1 MNAFLGYALA
11 KAGRRDEAFALLGKL
26 KTSKEYVSPAE
37 LAVFYAGLDDKE
49 EAMASLEKAFDA
61 HDLQLQYLKVDPH
74 YDSLRLDPR
83 FQELLRRIG
92 MP

>member
-1 MNAFLGYALA
+1 MPAWTI
-11 KAGRRDEAFALLGKL
+11 RRRLWLRWRKPLLR
-26 KTSKEYVSPAE
+26 
-37 LAVFYAGLDDKE
+37 
-49 EAMASLEKAFDA
+49 
-61 HDLQLQYLKVDPH
+61 DLQLQYLKVDPH